1 MRKFIYIFTLLLV
14 AATAELAAQN
24 MRTLFVGMPDTI
36 FPLLTAT
43 NRADCVDFVDAG
55 MRARVSNRL
64 DGKSE
69 LLRLTDDFLEMKMS
83 NHSTLQM
90 KLLPRSAGD
99 TIVCMVKTVCAESCD
114 SRILFY
120 TKDWKQLPQQF
131 AYPPIKDFFV
141 AADSLDTVLT
151 IADIYLVK
159 LNLSSS
165 DASMVAE
172 YTMPSYMSSGDSLFV
187 ARRARN
193 LIYKWDGKQFKR

>member
-1 MRKFIYIFTLLLV
+1 MSKFNIIVSLLLLLTASV
-14 AATAELAAQN
+14 AMAQD
-24 MRTLFVGMPDTI
+24 MPQLFVEAPDTVL
-36 FPLLTAT
+36 PLLTRN